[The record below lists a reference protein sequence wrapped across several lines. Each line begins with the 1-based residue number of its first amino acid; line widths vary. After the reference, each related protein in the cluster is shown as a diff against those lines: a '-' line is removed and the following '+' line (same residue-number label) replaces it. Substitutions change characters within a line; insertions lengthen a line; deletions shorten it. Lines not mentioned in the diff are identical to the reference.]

1 MTTNQFIKSMLKFS
15 VPTVISALIG
25 ILCLPI
31 ISRVYPEEQ
40 YGYIS
45 QYRSVGTLIRGI
57 VLLGLDQAYIRF
69 FHEASENSDRNGMFQ
84 FCIKV
89 GVTTFAVVFCAS
101 SVFHKNIT
109 EYLFNEDNLISFIF
123 LSVYIL
129 SMSFFRYQNINYR
142 YLGKPKEYN
151 IQQICYIIG
160 DNLLFVVAAFYS
172 TNYIYSIGVIMIANI
187 VVVGLSAINQKE
199 FYKKG
204 MISKTRKQEMIKY
217 ALPVMPVALIV
228 LFNNSMAKL
237 IMGGLGLRADVGV
250 FAIAT
255 SAANIF
261 SIIPNAF
268 QVYWGTYIFE
278 YYNKEPDRIKKVHDI
293 VMALSAL
300 LVIAIFVFE
309 DILYLFLGVNYRS
322 SEAYFMIIMLMPIT
336 NLMLETTSYGINIAK
351 RTSIALI
358 SSIVSCAVNVI
369 ICWTL
374 IPVIGPAG
382 AAFGIGLSATVGFL
396 IRTIFGQYFY
406 KSIYKI
412 WKTVV
417 TCILIWGICI
427 SNLVLVDY
435 LQFRIMIAIIVI
447 LIELFIYRNYAR
459 ELLVLLN
466 NLMTKRHKAL

>member
-15 VPTVISALIG
+15 VPTVISAFVG

-69 FHEASENSDRNGMFQ
+69 FHEASKESDRNGMLQ

-89 GVTTFAVVFCAS
+89 GGITYSVVFCVAL
-101 SVFHKNIT
+101 VFHEVIT
-109 EYLFNEDNLISFIF
+109 EYLFNEDNLGSFF
-123 LSVYIL
+123 LLSVYIL
-129 SMSFFRYQNINYR
+129 SMSLFRYQNINYR

-160 DNLLFVVAAFYS
+160 ENLLFVVAVFYS
-172 TNYIYSIGVIMIANI
+172 TNYIYSIGIIMIANI

-204 MISKTRKQEMIKY
+204 TISKARKREMIKY
-217 ALPVMPVALIV
+217 ALPIMPVALIV
-228 LFNNSMAKL
+228 LFNNSIAKL
-237 IMGGLGLRADVGV
+237 IMGGYGLRADVGV

-261 SIIPNAF
+261 SIVPNAF

-300 LVIAIFVFE
+300 FVVVIFVFE
-309 DILYLFLGVNYRS
+309 DILYLFLGVNYRG
-322 SEAYFMIIMLMPIT
+322 SESYFMIIMLMPIT
-336 NLMLETTSYGINIAK
+336 NLILETTSYGINIAK
-351 RTSIALI
+351 RTSISLI
-358 SSIVSCAVNVI
+358 SSVLSCTVNAIV
-369 ICWTL
+369 CWTL
-374 IPVIGPAG
+374 IPVIGSVG
-382 AAFGIGLSATVGFL
+382 AAFGIGLSATIGFL
-396 IRTIFGQYFY
+396 IRTIFGQHFY

-417 TCILIWGICI
+417 TCILIWSMCI
-427 SNLVLVDY
+427 SNLVLADY
-435 LQFRIMIAIIVI
+435 LKLRIVIAIVVI
-447 LIELFIYRNYAR
+447 LIELFIYRNYVS
-459 ELLVLLN
+459 ELLKLFKKIYYHVF
-466 NLMTKRHKAL
+466 